1 MYVGLPAGCGD
12 AIIVDGGSDM
22 IATSPKSVLG
32 DLRLRAGVAR

>member
-22 IATSPKSVLG
+22 TTTSPKSVLG
-32 DLRLRAGVAR
+32 DLKLKAGVAQ